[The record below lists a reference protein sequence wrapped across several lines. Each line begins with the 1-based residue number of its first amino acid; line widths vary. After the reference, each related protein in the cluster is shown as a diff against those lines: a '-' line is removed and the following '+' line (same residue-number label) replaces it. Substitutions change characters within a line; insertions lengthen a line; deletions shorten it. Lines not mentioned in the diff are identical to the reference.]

1 MDLQHV
7 NIKLFVDGSEA
18 SLEPLVPIFH
28 RWIQEKALEELLLDV
43 ADYRHVHA
51 GPGVMLIGHQA
62 NYSIDNTDD
71 KLGLL
76 YNRKTVFEGTNQDRF
91 RQAARAALTA
101 YQRLVAEP
109 KLEGKIQFNSK
120 EIQLLINDRFLGPN
134 TAETRAEFEPE
145 VKSFCS
151 ELLGSGDYTLCFEKD
166 PRKRLSVTI
175 RSSQPISSE
184 QLLSN
189 LAAR

>member
-43 ADYRHVHA
+43 ADYRHVYA

-62 NYSIDNTDD
+62 NYSIDNTDN

-76 YNRKTVFEGTNQDRF
+76 YNRKAVFEGTNQDRF
-91 RQAARAALTA
+91 RQATRAALVA
-101 YQRLVAEP
+101 CQRLEAEP
-109 KLEGKIQFNSK
+109 KLEGKIQFNRK
-120 EIQLLINDRFLGPN
+120 EIQLLINDRFLAPN
-134 TAETRAEFEPE
+134 TKETRAAVEPE
-145 VKSFCS
+145 LRAFCL
-151 ELLGSGDYTLCFEKD
+151 ELFGSGDYSLCFEED
-166 PRKRLSVTI
+166 PRKRLGVMI
-175 RSSQPISSE
+175 RSSKPISSE

-189 LAAR
+189 LDAR